1 MVGARLAT
9 PNIGGVPVLSGG
21 VLSYRMYVNKTQLN
35 VVPVHAMSIGLI
47 IY

>member
-21 VLSYRMYVNKTQLN
+21 VLSYRMYVNKTH
-35 VVPVHAMSIGLI
+35 VVPLHAMSIGLI